1 MVSIQAFL
9 SVDTVCRM
17 TKTIPIQEAQKLFG
31 ELLSQAL
38 AGDEIFIVDGEQTL
52 AKLVSVSPSSKKR
65 IFGLHRGAMKI
76 ADDFN
81 APLPEAFWTATS

>member
-1 MVSIQAFL
+1 
-9 SVDTVCRM
+9 M

-52 AKLVSVSPSSKKR
+52 AKLVSVPPPSKKR
-65 IFGLHRGAMKI
+65 VFGLHRGAMKI
-76 ADDFN
+76 TDDFN
-81 APLPEAFWTATS
+81 APLPDEFWTGAS